1 MTNYSQTAR
10 TLIYLLSCAVNE
22 KECGRK
28 PGETELG
35 GLYSLAKQHGLSA
48 AVAFALEGAGISE
61 RRFEQ
66 ARLKAKR
73 KLGLFDIERVKVYQR
88 LNEAGI
94 RFLPLKGI
102 VMKDYYPR
110 YGMREMSDNDIL
122 CDSSRMAE
130 VREIM
135 ESLGYTCEHYGKW
148 NHDTYQKPPT
158 LVFEMHHSLFVQGEM
173 PAFDRYYAGVFDRLI
188 HRDGC
193 EYAFSDEDFYL
204 YLLAHGYKHFSHN
217 GTGLRFLLDIYV
229 YLQTHPGMD
238 SDRIARE
245 LEKLGLTEFEQRSR
259 ELAVKLFGF
268 GELDDRDREWLTHF
282 MDSSLYGSVR
292 QGEYNM
298 LTRQLKG
305 RDTKS
310 AKRKY
315 LFDRVFLRG
324 EALKKEY
331 PFFARHRCLLPF
343 LYLYRPFKGL
353 FTHPKGIVHEIK
365 NVLRYRSLKNKG

>member
-158 LVFEMHHSLFVQGEM
+158 LVFKMHHSLFVQGEM

-310 AKRKY
+310 ANRKY

-343 LYLYRPFKGL
+343 LYLYSPFKGL

>member
-1 MTNYSQTAR
+1 
-10 TLIYLLSCAVNE
+10 
-22 KECGRK
+22 
-28 PGETELG
+28 
-35 GLYSLAKQHGLSA
+35 
-48 AVAFALEGAGISE
+48 
-61 RRFEQ
+61 
-66 ARLKAKR
+66 
-73 KLGLFDIERVKVYQR
+73 
-88 LNEAGI
+88 
-94 RFLPLKGI
+94 
-102 VMKDYYPR
+102 MKDYYPR